1 MGHSLD
7 SAGYNTVPAQSTRDA
22 VALIQQHKLSIDIL
36 VIDPL
41 LPDAIPFISHLR
53 QSQRSIKVVSAIP
66 ENWEELPAM
75 AEVDAVIRKP
85 RHFNAVATLAW
96 INLIQS
102 LPSGTAPNPG
112 HTSKLLRS

>member
-1 MGHSLD
+1 LGHSLD

-41 LPDAIPFISHLR
+41 LPDVIPFIARLR
-53 QSQRSIKVVSAIP
+53 QSQQSLKVIAAIP
-66 ENWEELPAM
+66 GNWEQLPAM
-75 AEVDAVIRKP
+75 AEADAVIRKP

-102 LPSGTAPNPG
+102 LPSGTGTNPS
-112 HTSKLLRS
+112 HPSKLLRS